1 MFNTNTLHNLLN
13 IAIAAIAALSAF
25 NWEVL
30 FSQSTALMIVG
41 GLASIK
47 GVINVL
53 RDGFSGLTKPQ
64 PPVEQ

>member
-1 MFNTNTLHNLLN
+1 MNLNALHNILN
-13 IAIAAIAALSAF
+13 VAIAAVAALAAF

-41 GLASIK
+41 ALASAK
-47 GVINVL
+47 TVMNVI
-53 RDGFSGLTKPQ
+53 RDGFAGLVKPQ